1 MRPGRALRGI
11 RAAVFAAVCVL
22 LAAVG
27 HVHAGEPAPLS
38 LALPALLVLAA
49 ASWTAAGG
57 RRGPVAVTAA
67 AVGSQAALHLLFTL
81 GAPGHSPAGHP
92 THAAHAHPAADH
104 SPAAHDVAAGGS
116 PWDLS
121 LTMAAVH
128 LLAAVASG
136 WWLAQGERAVFRLLA
151 RTGARLTARP
161 PVPAPP
167 PALPGLRAPA
177 ASTAPSRTRLLLHS
191 LISRGPPRAH
201 AVA

>member
-27 HVHAGEPAPLS
+27 HAHAGEPAPLS
-38 LALPALLVLAA
+38 LALPALFVLAA
-49 ASWTAAGG
+49 VSWTAAGG
-57 RRGPVAVTAA
+57 RRGTVAVTAA

-81 GAPGHSPAGHP
+81 GAPGHSPAPHGE
-92 THAAHAHPAADH
+92 HAAHAHLAAGH
-104 SPAAHDVAAGGS
+104 SPAVHDAAGGG
-116 PWDLS
+116 PLGLS
-121 LTMAAVH
+121 LAMAAVH
-128 LLAAVASG
+128 LLAALVSG

-151 RTGARLTARP
+151 RTGARLTVRRV
-161 PVPAPP
+161 VPAPP

-177 ASTAPSRTRLLLHS
+177 AYAAPSRARLLLHS
-191 LISRGPPRAH
+191 LISRGPPRGR